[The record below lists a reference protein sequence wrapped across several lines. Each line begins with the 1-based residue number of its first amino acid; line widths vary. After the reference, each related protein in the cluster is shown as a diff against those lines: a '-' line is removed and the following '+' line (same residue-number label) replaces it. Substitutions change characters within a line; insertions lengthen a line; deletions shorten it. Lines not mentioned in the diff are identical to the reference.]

1 MAYWTQIMDLKN
13 LQQILLEDN
22 NEAKLALF
30 LRNHISN
37 AERNTRKFMK
47 SGINFHWISQAK
59 LKN

>member
-47 SGINFHWISQAK
+47 SGINLSYEE
-59 LKN
+59 